1 MQKITCF
8 SRHRYSLLNFIHL
21 AFPTIGSLA
30 FTVHDNVDSV
40 SFSYVDLLRFLFFFF
55 FFFIIIH
62 TKTVTRCHLY
72 YIKTYKQF
80 QIYKGYLDDQR
91 NTDNAWVETVAM
103 NFHDETR
110 KTLSSLDFEVIVGG
124 CY

>member
-1 MQKITCF
+1 MTTLIQC
-8 SRHRYSLLNFIHL
+8 H
-21 AFPTIGSLA
+21 
-30 FTVHDNVDSV
+30 SV
-40 SFSYVDLLRFLFFFF
+40 VLISYAFFF

-62 TKTVTRCHLY
+62 SKTVTRSHLY
-72 YIKTYKQF
+72 YTKTSKQF

-103 NFHDETR
+103 NFHDETG
-110 KTLSSLDFEVIVGG
+110 KMLSSLDFKVIVSG